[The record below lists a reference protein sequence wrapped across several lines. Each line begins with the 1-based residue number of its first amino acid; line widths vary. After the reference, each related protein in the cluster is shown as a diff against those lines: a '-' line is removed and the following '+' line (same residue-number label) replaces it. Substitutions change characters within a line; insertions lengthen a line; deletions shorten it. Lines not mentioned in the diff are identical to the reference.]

1 MPMKVTSNLLKVYG
15 PYKATDMLDGTADMA
30 LYHAMHTQSGRTVLL
45 RVLSVRKPLT
55 DASVQQAMAQCV
67 DEIGLLARINHPNL
81 LSVVDYG
88 VDGKYIYMAYPSLS
102 GQHLAEM
109 LYGSQPNPDAPLPR
123 LPSLGETARLLNE
136 VGAALQTIHEAD
148 QVHGQLEPRS
158 IFIEDQTA
166 YVADAGLLRLQKY
179 IFQLDATSSFS
190 MTRYS
195 APEVWEADRAIPAS
209 DQYALACL
217 AYELVTGV
225 APFESPTIIGLM
237 QAHLNDM
244 PAPPHRVRPDLN
256 LPAELGFV
264 FWQALAK
271 AAEDR
276 FSSVMAF
283 VDAFTQTVRGR
294 EGAPSRFFDALS

>member
-1 MPMKVTSNLLKVYG
+1 MKVTSNLLKVYG

-30 LYHAMHTQSGRTVLL
+30 LYHAMHTQSGQTVLL
-45 RVLSVRKPLT
+45 RVLSVRKKLSDP
-55 DASVQQAMAQCV
+55 AVQQTMAQCV
-67 DEIGLLARINHPNL
+67 DEIGLLAQIQHPNL
-81 LSVVDYG
+81 LSIVDYG
-88 VDGKYIYMAYPSLS
+88 VDGKYIYIAYPGLS

-109 LYGSQPNPDAPLPR
+109 LYGSQSNPDVPLSR
-123 LPSLGETARLLNE
+123 LPSLGETARLLGE
-136 VGAALQTIHEAD
+136 IGAALQAIHNAG

-158 IFIEDQTA
+158 IFIEGRTA

-179 IFQLDATSSFS
+179 IFQLETTSSFS

-195 APEVWEADRAIPAS
+195 APEVWQADRAIPAS

-237 QAHLNDM
+237 NAHLNDM
-244 PAPPHRVRPDLN
+244 PVPPHRVRPDLN
-256 LPAELGFV
+256 LPAELSFV

-276 FSSVMAF
+276 FASVMAF
-283 VDAFTQTVRGR
+283 VDAFTQTIRGR
-294 EGAPSRFFDALS
+294 EGTPSTFF